1 MVRRIVDRLFRILDK
16 GQQRSGQMAVLP
28 GNSSPS
34 FLGTDGRPDSHEAMM
49 KRLETPRLTIIA
61 LTVQQMRWQRDDFGR
76 LEQALGLAVSGQR
89 LEDELRPIVSR
100 AISHMRRR
108 PYHGHWH
115 CQWAAVLKEE
125 SRIIGSL
132 AFKGPPDRDN
142 AVEIGY
148 GFDPFYHNRGLATEA
163 VAEMVRWALEDDSVE
178 AVIAETANTNVA
190 SMRVLQKVGFV
201 ITSATDRFLYWKIG
215 GEGSF

>member
-1 MVRRIVDRLFRILDK
+1 MVQKIVDRLFRILDK
-16 GQQRSGQMAVLP
+16 GQRGGGRVPVLP
-28 GNSSPS
+28 APV
-34 FLGTDGRPDSHEAMM
+34 LGTDFGSSSHEATMM
-49 KRLETPRLTIIA
+49 RLETPRLTIIA

-76 LEQALGLAVSGQR
+76 LEQAVGLAVSGQR

-108 PYHGHWH
+108 PYHVHWH
-115 CQWAAVLKEE
+115 CQWAAVLQEE

-190 SMRVLQKVGFV
+190 SMRVLQKVGFT